1 MIIQVNNL
9 SKQYLE
15 GDVILKNIN
24 LGIEKGEVVS
34 IIGPSG
40 GGKSTLLRCLIG
52 LEEID
57 SGDVKVPDK
66 KKMGMV
72 FQSFNLFPHKT
83 AIQNIMESLI
93 VVDKM
98 DKSEAKKIAYDLL
111 EKVGLKDRA
120 DFYPKALSGG
130 QKQRV
135 SIGRALA
142 NNPDI
147 LLSDEATSAL
157 DPKTTNSILELIKN
171 IQQKFGLTVVMITH
185 QMEVIRDICNRVA
198 VMSDG
203 EIVETGGV
211 HHIFSNPKAEITKE
225 LISYLPS
232 TEERGV
238 EIMKTKGKYI
248 VKLKFLGTIAEEPI
262 ISQALRK
269 FDIDFSIIGGSI
281 DHLSTMK
288 VGHLFIELSG
298 EIKQQQEA
306 IEWFNE
312 SGVMVEVIYNGI

>member
-135 SIGRALA
+135 AIARALA
-142 NNPDI
+142 RNPEV
-147 LLSDEATSAL
+147 LLFDEPTSAL
-157 DPKTTNSILELIKN
+157 DPDMVKEVLNVIEQLRDSSN
-171 IQQKFGLTVVMITH
+171 ITMVIVSHEIDFVNQISDRIVVMENGNIK
-185 QMEVIRDICNRVA
+185 DIVLNKKKRQV
-198 VMSDG
+198 
-203 EIVETGGV
+203 
-211 HHIFSNPKAEITKE
+211 
-225 LISYLPS
+225 Y
-232 TEERGV
+232 
-238 EIMKTKGKYI
+238 
-248 VKLKFLGTIAEEPI
+248 
-262 ISQALRK
+262 
-269 FDIDFSIIGGSI
+269 
-281 DHLSTMK
+281 
-288 VGHLFIELSG
+288 
-298 EIKQQQEA
+298 
-306 IEWFNE
+306 
-312 SGVMVEVIYNGI
+312 

>member
-15 GDVILKNIN
+15 GDIILKNIN
-24 LGIEKGEVVS
+24 LDIEKGEVVS

-57 SGDVKVPDK
+57 SGDIKVPDK

-93 VVDKM
+93 IVDKM

-135 SIGRALA
+135 AIARALA
-142 NNPDI
+142 RNPEV
-147 LLSDEATSAL
+147 LLFDEPTSAL
-157 DPKTTNSILELIKN
+157 DPDMVKEVLNVIEQLRESSN
-171 IQQKFGLTVVMITH
+171 ITMIIVSHEIDFVNQISDRIVVMENGNIK
-185 QMEVIRDICNRVA
+185 DIVVNKKKRQV
-198 VMSDG
+198 S
-203 EIVETGGV
+203 
-211 HHIFSNPKAEITKE
+211 
-225 LISYLPS
+225 
-232 TEERGV
+232 
-238 EIMKTKGKYI
+238 
-248 VKLKFLGTIAEEPI
+248 
-262 ISQALRK
+262 
-269 FDIDFSIIGGSI
+269 
-281 DHLSTMK
+281 
-288 VGHLFIELSG
+288 
-298 EIKQQQEA
+298 
-306 IEWFNE
+306 
-312 SGVMVEVIYNGI
+312 

>member
-15 GDVILKNIN
+15 VDVILKNIN

-135 SIGRALA
+135 AIARALA
-142 NNPDI
+142 RNPEV
-147 LLSDEATSAL
+147 LLFDEPTSAL
-157 DPKTTNSILELIKN
+157 DPDMVKEVLNVIEQLRDSSN
-171 IQQKFGLTVVMITH
+171 ITMVIVSHEIDFVNQISDRIVVMENGNIKDI
-185 QMEVIRDICNRVA
+185 VINKKKRQV
-198 VMSDG
+198 S
-203 EIVETGGV
+203 
-211 HHIFSNPKAEITKE
+211 
-225 LISYLPS
+225 
-232 TEERGV
+232 
-238 EIMKTKGKYI
+238 
-248 VKLKFLGTIAEEPI
+248 
-262 ISQALRK
+262 
-269 FDIDFSIIGGSI
+269 
-281 DHLSTMK
+281 
-288 VGHLFIELSG
+288 
-298 EIKQQQEA
+298 
-306 IEWFNE
+306 
-312 SGVMVEVIYNGI
+312 

>member
-1 MIIQVNNL
+1 MIIKVNDL

-15 GDVILKNIN
+15 GDVILKGVN
-24 LGIEKGEVVS
+24 LDIEKGEVVS

-57 SGDVKVPDK
+57 SGNIEVPDK

-135 SIGRALA
+135 AIARALA
-142 NNPDI
+142 RNPEV
-147 LLSDEATSAL
+147 LLFDEPTSAL
-157 DPKTTNSILELIKN
+157 DPDMVKEVLNVIEQLRESSNITMVIVSHEIDFVNQISDRIVVMENGNIKN
-171 IQQKFGLTVVMITH
+171 I
-185 QMEVIRDICNRVA
+185 
-198 VMSDG
+198 
-203 EIVETGGV
+203 IVNKKKDR
-211 HHIFSNPKAEITKE
+211 FPKKE
-225 LISYLPS
+225 SCP
-232 TEERGV
+232 
-238 EIMKTKGKYI
+238 
-248 VKLKFLGTIAEEPI
+248 F
-262 ISQALRK
+262 
-269 FDIDFSIIGGSI
+269 F
-281 DHLSTMK
+281 
-288 VGHLFIELSG
+288 
-298 EIKQQQEA
+298 
-306 IEWFNE
+306 
-312 SGVMVEVIYNGI
+312 